1 MKGYK
6 HKGTALNA
14 AARNGYP
21 DIVRFL
27 LTLDPKP
34 DIESKNEGWG
44 HSPLHQAAFFVQTE
58 CARLLLEA
66 GANPFSMIEGQDH
79 KFPSETVGLYSSE
92 SKSAESIQEL
102 TDLLQVYE
110 NNGQF
115 KRPGLGDLKIINA
128 R

>member
-27 LTLDPKP
+27 LTLEPKP
-34 DIESKNEGWG
+34 DIESKNIDWG

-58 CARLLLEA
+58 CAHILLEA
-66 GANPFSMIEGQDH
+66 GANPYSIIYGQDH
-79 KFPSETVGLYSSE
+79 KFPSETVGLYSDK
-92 SKSAESIQEL
+92 SKSAESIKEL
-102 TDLLQVYE
+102 TELLQKYE
-110 NNGQF
+110 NNSQY
-115 KRPGLGDLKIINA
+115 KIPGEGKLKIVNA